1 MHRYLQAGLTSLST
15 LSTSTTR
22 RLDYTHYSLL
32 SHFSSLLSTL
42 SALSY
47 LASSSSTHLDSFNN
61 STSDLSRTTKMQLQQ
76 LEHTKFEEQ
85 KRRAVGLEQRLK
97 GAREKVG
104 LLEDRLKRAG
114 EQVQKVEGA
123 EKEKGKRRRWRW
135 KCLWLACSG
144 VLILLI
150 LLLVTRHGSVEMQAR
165 PEDQTLIKAVRSGD
179 SHAEPLE
186 HQEMNATTKINEG
199 TERVIAKASK
209 ASKARVRTTDGW
221 DSRIRMLEEL

>member
-1 MHRYLQAGLTSLST
+1 MHRYLQAGLTNLST

-47 LASSSSTHLDSFNN
+47 LASSSSVRLDSFN
-61 STSDLSRTTKMQLQQ
+61 SATSDLSRTTKTQLQQ

-97 GAREKVG
+97 GARGKVG
-104 LLEDRLKRAG
+104 LLEDRLKGA
-114 EQVQKVEGA
+114 EKQVEKVEGA
-123 EKEKGKRRRWRW
+123 EKEKGQRRRWRW
-135 KCLWLACSG
+135 KCLWLACGG

-150 LLLVTRHGSVEMQAR
+150 LLLVTRHGSMEKQAR
-165 PEDQTLIKAVRSGD
+165 PENHALIGAVPSGD
-179 SHAEPLE
+179 NHAEPQE
-186 HQEMNATTKINEG
+186 PQEMNVKSKIDEG
-199 TERVIAKASK
+199 SEGVSAA

-221 DSRIRMLEEL
+221 DSRIKMLEEL